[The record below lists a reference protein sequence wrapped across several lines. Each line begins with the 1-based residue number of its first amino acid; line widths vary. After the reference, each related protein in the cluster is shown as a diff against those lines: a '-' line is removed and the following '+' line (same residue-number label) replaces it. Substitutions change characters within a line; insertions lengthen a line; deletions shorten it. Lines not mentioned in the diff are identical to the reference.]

1 MQQCSIADEVT
12 QSVKRADSEMPPA
25 QSSHQKLCCADMSA
39 LEAEVRGVNKDGLLW
54 GACELPP
61 LLNLSPS
68 LHYCISE
75 VS

>member
-1 MQQCSIADEVT
+1 
-12 QSVKRADSEMPPA
+12 
-25 QSSHQKLCCADMSA
+25 MSA

-61 LLNLSPS
+61 LPNLSPS